1 MGGRCTGQ
9 AAHTLH
15 SRLKAHYAMRKG
27 DCHMATKQTNFDDT
41 APGGGLSSFTLTSAD
56 DGRTICCEPGTELV
70 VMLPESASTG
80 HRWAVDAV
88 DDEVLTVS
96 GSRFTPPSAEAVGTG
111 GTNAFTI
118 RVVGTGEA
126 ALR

>member
-1 MGGRCTGQ
+1 MATRRTD
-9 AAHTLH
+9 L
-15 SRLKAHYAMRKG
+15 
-27 DCHMATKQTNFDDT
+27 DHMAPD
-41 APGGGLSSFTLTSAD
+41 GGQSSLVLTSVD
-56 DGRTICCEPGTELV
+56 DGRTICCEPGSELV

-88 DDEVLTVS
+88 DDEVLSVA
-96 GSRFTPPSAEAVGTG
+96 GSRFTTPSTEAVGAG

-126 ALR
+126 ALRLKLWRPWEGDRSTIRRFGVTVRVPC

>member
-1 MGGRCTGQ
+1 
-9 AAHTLH
+9 
-15 SRLKAHYAMRKG
+15 
-27 DCHMATKQTNFDDT
+27 MATKRTNLDHM
-41 APGGGLSSFTLTSAD
+41 APGGSQSSITLTTAD

-80 HRWAVDAV
+80 HRWAVDVV
-88 DDEVLTVS
+88 DDEVLTVA
-96 GSRFTPPSAEAVGTG
+96 GSSFTPPSAEAVGTG

-126 ALR
+126 ALRLKLWRPWEGDRSTIRRFGVTVRVPC